1 MYMAGLVAAKLP
13 PMRPPAPDDEDLRI
27 ATAVKF
33 SQQQRA
39 VMCALRV
46 PHFVNTG
53 RLRARRAALSA
64 QLQVRIRDVIPG
76 TAVAARPRLASR
88 RAGSVPSQAGAH
100 GPPPGYALYICIYA
114 LYICTHV

>member
-1 MYMAGLVAAKLP
+1 MAGLVAAKLP

-33 SQQQRA
+33 SPQQRA

-64 QLQVRIRDVIPG
+64 QLQVR
-76 TAVAARPRLASR
+76 AALFR
-88 RAGSVPSQAGAH
+88 
-100 GPPPGYALYICIYA
+100 I
-114 LYICTHV
+114 